1 MWNKRGP
8 WKAKRSHPQRNH
20 FLFLSHLASNCR
32 FPFSSY
38 PFCWSP
44 AWQLRCQP
52 SPRRSPS
59 PLGSSPSYLPN
70 CSSWKVRDGYQIQVA
85 HTLFKV
91 EYRSSMN
98 CKKQKICCW
107 QFVSRGHF
115 WTISHHM
122 IWSISHR
129 RSAGE
134 CSGRSSRAI
143 VSTFQTTAAA
153 GGEYFASL
161 MAKGEFG
168 SFCLLVNNSPD
179 NISGSPHM

>member
-59 PLGSSPSYLPN
+59 PPGSSPSYLPN
-70 CSSWKVRDGYQIQVA
+70 CSSWKVRW
-85 HTLFKV
+85 FKL
-91 EYRSSMN
+91 N
-98 CKKQKICCW
+98 WKQKYLLLAVDAFMHLIM
-107 QFVSRGHF
+107 
-115 WTISHHM
+115 ISWMNLNSH
-122 IWSISHR
+122 WISHR
-129 RSAGE
+129 CSAGE
-134 CSGRSSRAI
+134 CSGRSSRAL